1 MVNPDEK
8 RQRSANMPQRE
19 PNFIRV
25 LEEQD
30 ALKLEHSSRFP
41 KAGSNRKISDIDL
54 RMWEGLF
61 VKSLRIL
68 KRFDLYKDILEN
80 MYNREMKIE
89 YLWCVK
95 DLKALD
101 EQLSHVLNPQYKSQS
116 PKNL

>member
-1 MVNPDEK
+1 MINPDEK

-30 ALKLEHSSRFP
+30 AVKLEHSSRFP

>member
-1 MVNPDEK
+1 M
-8 RQRSANMPQRE
+8 
-19 PNFIRV
+19 
-25 LEEQD
+25 LEDQD
-30 ALKLEHSSRFP
+30 AAKLEQSSRFP

-54 RMWEGLF
+54 RMWEGMF

-95 DLKALD
+95 DLNPLK
-101 EQLSHVLNPQYKSQS
+101 EQLDHVLAA
-116 PKNL
+116 

>member
-1 MVNPDEK
+1 M
-8 RQRSANMPQRE
+8 
-19 PNFIRV
+19 

-30 ALKLEHSSRFP
+30 ASKLDNSSRFP

-54 RMWEGLF
+54 RMWEGLY

-80 MYNREMKIE
+80 MYNRDMKIE

-95 DLKALD
+95 DLPALE
-101 EQLSHVLNPQYKSQS
+101 EQLNHVLAAQYKSQS